1 MTMYPKYLTDFP
13 NMHSDFPFHLS
24 INSLKNGYPAHRHD
38 YLEFSYVIEGHGSE
52 VINGVI
58 HPMKPG
64 TFTLVLPYEIHEIHT
79 EPGDELQLY
88 NCMFGMNM
96 LLGTFA
102 NIGLSAL
109 LLEVDEHV
117 PPYAQLE
124 DHLAQTMM
132 LLLERM
138 YNEYLG
144 NGNWKNAL
152 LGAGLIE
159 TLALFDRSRSVTFP
173 PKRKHPETAASGR
186 IWGVIHY
193 VHTHYSEELTLTEIA
208 EKFHFSV
215 SHLSELFK
223 KYVGQN
229 FVHFLHEL
237 RLRHAMGLLRSTE
250 MNIADIAYE
259 VGFGSY
265 QTFSR
270 TFRELKHMT
279 PANYRKHT
287 ALSADK

>member
-1 MTMYPKYLTDFP
+1 
-13 NMHSDFPFHLS
+13 
-24 INSLKNGYPAHRHD
+24 
-38 YLEFSYVIEGHGSE
+38 
-52 VINGVI
+52 
-58 HPMKPG
+58 
-64 TFTLVLPYEIHEIHT
+64 
-79 EPGDELQLY
+79 
-88 NCMFGMNM
+88 MFGMNM

-124 DHLAQTMM
+124 DLHAQTMK

-193 VHTHYSEELTLTEIA
+193 VHTHYSEELKLTEIA

-279 PANYRKHT
+279 PADYRKHT
-287 ALSADK
+287 AVSADK